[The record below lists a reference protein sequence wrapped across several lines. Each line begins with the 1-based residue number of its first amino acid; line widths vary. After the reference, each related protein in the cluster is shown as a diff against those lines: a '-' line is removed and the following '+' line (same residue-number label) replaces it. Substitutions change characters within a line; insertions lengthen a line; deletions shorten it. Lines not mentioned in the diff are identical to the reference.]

1 MKKLL
6 IIAAL
11 AAFVAGPVL
20 ANESATSS
28 HGSMKSETTKSAPA
42 SASSNTETTT
52 GMTNTT
58 ATGTTPSATTGTTMQ
73 AMQATLPAGV
83 KKATGPKGEY
93 FTTASGMTIYTYSK
107 DSSGKS
113 NCSGEC
119 AKMWPAL
126 AASSS
131 DKPVGPFT
139 VINGNQWAFNG
150 SPLYTYSMD
159 KKPGDLNGASIPG
172 WSVASA
178 LPAAPAPKPAH

>member
-11 AAFVAGPVL
+11 AAFVATPVL
-20 ANESATSS
+20 ANEPAS
-28 HGSMKSETTKSAPA
+28 HGTTKAETTKSAPA
-42 SASSNTETTT
+42 SASSTTT
-52 GMTNTT
+52 GTTTSTTTT
-58 ATGTTPSATTGTTMQ
+58 ATGTTPSATTTT
-73 AMQATLPAGV
+73 AQATLPAGV

-107 DSSGKS
+107 DTSGKS
-113 NCSGEC
+113 NCTGEC
-119 AKMWPAL
+119 AKMWPAV

-131 DKPVGPFT
+131 DKPTGAFT
-139 VINGNQWAFNG
+139 IINGSQLAYNG

-159 KKPGDLNGASIPG
+159 KKAGDLNGASIPG

-178 LPAAPAPKPAH
+178 SPSAPAPKPAH